1 MFVECMVS
9 SRPRSTL
16 ATWLSSV
23 SHWGSCVV
31 SILTSC
37 FYYSSARPDCPV
49 EAFLLLGCPSAH
61 SSIHYQIYE
70 QVFWKW
76 VHWFDANWHMWL
88 MGQGHGMNSGV
99 TRDRFGGLDAIRLSS
114 FSSFVASLL
123 VDKLFVSVS
132 VVLMC
137 RVMYMSRYRFWRL
150 CEDRDLMIYC
160 YGSNCSS
167 VPLVDLHWRRLVHCN
182 ISGKKAKLQ
191 LVWQQ

>member
-1 MFVECMVS
+1 MYGLFQTTFYFGYMALFS
-9 SRPRSTL
+9 L
-16 ATWLSSV
+16 ALGIMCGQYFNV
-23 SHWGSCVV
+23 
-31 SILTSC
+31 L
-37 FYYSSARPDCPV
+37 
-49 EAFLLLGCPSAH
+49 FLLFLCQTRLSGGGVLVIGLSICPFIHPLPNLWTGILKMSALIWCKLAH
-61 SSIHYQIYE
+61 
-70 QVFWKW
+70 V
-76 VHWFDANWHMWL
+76 

-132 VVLMC
+132 VVLIC
-137 RVMYMSRYRFWRL
+137 RVMYVSLYRFWRL